1 MPRLRGER
9 GTVWLSY
16 CTNVRPVA
24 GLDDLV
30 RALDALWVPVR
41 ERLGL
46 PCPLGL
52 GLWLPAGI
60 ARELAAAPER
70 ARALREELHGR
81 GLQAVTLNAFPYGEF
96 FAERVKE
103 QVYRPAWY
111 ERERLEYTVAA
122 AQVLA
127 ELLPAEL
134 ERGTISTLPLAWR
147 PDFEERGGEAM
158 LAGPMLIEAA
168 TALAEIEDRTGKRI
182 QLGLEPEPGCVLET
196 AEQARGFMLELCKGH
211 SLSALFDRHLG
222 VCVDC
227 CHEAV
232 MGEQPA
238 AGLRALFEWGGRGG
252 QGAPVGGAGGAARGA
267 GAVCRAA
274 LAAPDGGGG
283 PQRARRRPARGAP
296 GGGAGRQAGADPLPR
311 AGARARARR
320 WTGHHGAAARRGAGR
335 GARLARGPAPGD
347 RDLHLA
353 GAARSPGGAGRWHRG
368 GDRTRAGAAGGAR
381 PAAGLGGRR
390 RRRTARGL
398 ASGGA
403 AVEARSKDF
412 LVRLL
417 SAVGPSGFEQEPA
430 RLWRAE
436 AESFGAETWA
446 DAHGNSFARLH
457 RGGRP
462 RVMLA
467 GHLDEIGFLV
477 SYIDDEGY
485 LAFQPVGGWDPQIPQ
500 GHRVWI
506 QGRQGRVTG
515 VIGKKPIH
523 LLKQEERDKLTKLED
538 MWIDIG
544 ARDKAEAE
552 QLVQVGDPVVLAWS
566 PEELRNGL
574 LVARG
579 LDNRAGGFVV
589 LEALRRLAG
598 RQLEAEVVAV
608 GTVQEEIGLRGART
622 AAFALEPEVGIAVDV
637 TFATDNPG
645 MADMKKKVGAI
656 KIGGGPVLARGANV
670 SPVLWERL
678 VATAK
683 ELGLPVQHEAA
694 PGATGTDANAMQI
707 ARGGIA
713 TALISVPNRYMHSP
727 CEMCSLA
734 DLDHAAQLIA
744 ETVAR
749 LDGQV
754 DLRVL

>member
-238 AGLRALFEWGGRGG
+238 AGLRALFEWGVGVAKVHLSAALEGPLEALARYAEPRWLHQTVAVDRSARAADLPEALRAAELAGKRVRTHFHVPVHVRELGG
-252 QGAPVGGAGGAARGA
+252 GLGTTAPLLAEVLDVVLGWRE
-267 GAVCRAA
+267 VPHLEIETYTWQVLPDPPAA
-274 LAAPDGGGG
+274 LADGI
-283 PQRARRRPARGAP
+283 
-296 GGGAGRQAGADPLPR
+296 
-311 AGARARARR
+311 
-320 WTGHHGAAARRGAGR
+320 AAEIEHVLGL
-335 GARLARGPAPGD
+335 LAE
-347 RDLHLA
+347 
-353 GAARSPGGAGRWHRG
+353 
-368 GDRTRAGAAGGAR
+368 
-381 PAAGLGGRR
+381 
-390 RRRTARGL
+390 RGL
-398 ASGGA
+398 
-403 AVEARSKDF
+403 
-412 LVRLL
+412 
-417 SAVGPSGFEQEPA
+417 
-430 RLWRAE
+430 
-436 AESFGAETWA
+436 
-446 DAHGNSFARLH
+446 
-457 RGGRP
+457 RP
-462 RVMLA
+462 
-467 GHLDEIGFLV
+467 G
-477 SYIDDEGY
+477 
-485 LAFQPVGGWDPQIPQ
+485 
-500 GHRVWI
+500 
-506 QGRQGRVTG
+506 
-515 VIGKKPIH
+515 
-523 LLKQEERDKLTKLED
+523 
-538 MWIDIG
+538 
-544 ARDKAEAE
+544 
-552 QLVQVGDPVVLAWS
+552 
-566 PEELRNGL
+566 
-574 LVARG
+574 
-579 LDNRAGGFVV
+579 
-589 LEALRRLAG
+589 
-598 RQLEAEVVAV
+598 
-608 GTVQEEIGLRGART
+608 
-622 AAFALEPEVGIAVDV
+622 
-637 TFATDNPG
+637 
-645 MADMKKKVGAI
+645 
-656 KIGGGPVLARGANV
+656 
-670 SPVLWERL
+670 
-678 VATAK
+678 
-683 ELGLPVQHEAA
+683 
-694 PGATGTDANAMQI
+694 
-707 ARGGIA
+707 
-713 TALISVPNRYMHSP
+713 
-727 CEMCSLA
+727 
-734 DLDHAAQLIA
+734 
-744 ETVAR
+744 
-749 LDGQV
+749 
-754 DLRVL
+754 